1 MGGNDTLQAIMNDVS
16 RRLDQEPSSYA
27 PTRAVLSEMDAF
39 MLLDPLLAS
48 LNKEY
53 LDAKH
58 NRLRAEKD
66 YGSGDGMTEL
76 AALLEDS
83 AWCAMQTRYMEVRSE
98 RAMMAKAQD
107 LMEESR
113 VEELRLA
120 KKERERDAL
129 QAFEAM
135 QLFTRMRATREK
147 NYADF
152 WLMLF
157 MLHMD
162 QPVLFRNNYASYP
175 FNRIAA

>member
-1 MGGNDTLQAIMNDVS
+1 MNDVS

-58 NRLRAEKD
+58 NRLRAERD
-66 YGSGDGMTEL
+66 YGRDDGMTEL

-83 AWCAMQTRYMEVRSE
+83 AWCAMQTRYMEVRAE
-98 RAMMAKAQD
+98 RALMAKAQE

-113 VEELRLA
+113 LEELRLA
-120 KKERERDAL
+120 KKEREREAL

-135 QLFTRMRATREK
+135 QMFTRMRRVTREK

-152 WLMLF
+152 WLALF

-162 QPVLFRNNYASYP
+162 QPALFRNNYASYP

>member
-58 NRLRAEKD
+58 NRLRAAKD